1 MVDIRRMEWSLQST
15 EGKCQLK
22 ILYSLRMFFKIGDIK
37 IIYAVKINVKWVVNR
52 GKVLSLYWGSG
63 KRF

>member
-1 MVDIRRMEWSLQST
+1 
-15 EGKCQLK
+15 
-22 ILYSLRMFFKIGDIK
+22 MFFKIGDIK

-52 GKVLSLYWGSG
+52 GKVLSLHWGSG